1 MHFLKILHGYKV
13 NNISK
18 MQDKTSLKRNNKEHF
33 PEIEQ
38 STHLVLEHKLT
49 LQICNYNVIA

>member
-1 MHFLKILHGYKV
+1 MDIKSITSLKCR
-13 NNISK
+13 
-18 MQDKTSLKRNNKEHF
+18 DKTSLKRNNKEHF